1 MKLFELKDVSFRY
14 PGGPWILKN
23 VNLHIDEGERI
34 GLLGPSG
41 YGKSTLAQIMS
52 GYLKPVSGSV
62 LWKGKPLPER
72 GFCPVQMIWQHP
84 ERAVNPRWRMKR
96 ILSEAWTPDG
106 VFLKS
111 IGIEQEWMER
121 WPIELSGGELQR
133 FCIARAFAPEAQFL
147 IADEMTTMLDVITQ
161 AQIWEFTLNEI
172 RKRRIGL
179 LAVTH
184 NPALADRICTR
195 IIELSSIN
203 DIKTSESDS
212 F

>member
-1 MKLFELKDVSFRY
+1 M
-14 PGGPWILKN
+14 
-23 VNLHIDEGERI
+23 
-34 GLLGPSG
+34 
-41 YGKSTLAQIMS
+41 
-52 GYLKPVSGSV
+52 
-62 LWKGKPLPER
+62 
-72 GFCPVQMIWQHP
+72 QMIWQHP
-84 ERAVNPRWRMKR
+84 ERAVNPRWQMKR

-147 IADEMTTMLDVITQ
+147 IADEMTTMMDVITQ

>member
-1 MKLFELKDVSFRY
+1 M
-14 PGGPWILKN
+14 
-23 VNLHIDEGERI
+23 
-34 GLLGPSG
+34 
-41 YGKSTLAQIMS
+41 
-52 GYLKPVSGSV
+52 
-62 LWKGKPLPER
+62 
-72 GFCPVQMIWQHP
+72 QMIWQHP

-96 ILSEAWTPDG
+96 ILSEAWIPNED
-106 VFLKS
+106 FLKS

-133 FCIARAFAPEAQFL
+133 FCIARAFAPKTQFL

-161 AQIWEFTLNEI
+161 AQIWKVTLDEI
-172 RKRRIGL
+172 HKRGIGL

-203 DIKTSESDS
+203 DIECLKADRSGQAMP